1 MVESETCH
9 RLGNALEEVPIKTTD
24 DAKLPPA
31 SIGNVRLATGHREQL
46 LQLETLISKLSSRF
60 INLCPD
66 EVDDEIRDA
75 LRRICEHV
83 GIDLAILWQWSTT
96 DPEVITPTHAYCA
109 DEGFQAPLLLRQ
121 ELFPWVR
128 QQLRDGRLVVLSSLS
143 ELPAEASSD
152 LENGRLHG
160 IKSNLTIPLAVGGEP
175 LVGAL
180 SLNTLRAEHDW
191 TDALVKRLQLAAQV
205 FTNALVRKRYDQNR
219 QQSEARLAA
228 SAELAGLAY
237 YELNFAENTSYV
249 DDRMRHLCGIPA
261 GRERSLDAL
270 AFWREHLHP
279 DDSELI
285 LALQQKL
292 HNGKLKQLSIDYRF
306 MHPTHGEKWIQ
317 HLGRVRSRDTSGRL
331 IATYGVLRD
340 VTQQKRVE
348 NELRDL
354 TRRLIRAQEDERARI
369 ARELHDDVTQR
380 LAVLAIEVG
389 RAELATPNGMR
400 AEVMQTVRQEL
411 MRLSE
416 DVHSLAYQLHPSVL
430 EELGLAEALRAEC
443 ERRVRQGWTDLSASL
458 EPLPAVIGKEAALCL
473 FRVAQEALNNVARHA
488 GCRAAKLTLRHMDDG
503 LLLAVRDN
511 GVGFD
516 PVRQRESMHLGLASM
531 RERVRLLNGTLDIE
545 STPGRGTTIVAWV
558 PASGELR

>member
-228 SAELAGLAY
+228 SAELADLRI
-237 YELNFAENTSYV
+237 TS
-249 DDRMRHLCGIPA
+249 
-261 GRERSLDAL
+261 
-270 AFWREHLHP
+270 
-279 DDSELI
+279 
-285 LALQQKL
+285 
-292 HNGKLKQLSIDYRF
+292 
-306 MHPTHGEKWIQ
+306 
-317 HLGRVRSRDTSGRL
+317 
-331 IATYGVLRD
+331 
-340 VTQQKRVE
+340 
-348 NELRDL
+348 
-354 TRRLIRAQEDERARI
+354 
-369 ARELHDDVTQR
+369 
-380 LAVLAIEVG
+380 
-389 RAELATPNGMR
+389 
-400 AEVMQTVRQEL
+400 
-411 MRLSE
+411 
-416 DVHSLAYQLHPSVL
+416 
-430 EELGLAEALRAEC
+430 
-443 ERRVRQGWTDLSASL
+443 
-458 EPLPAVIGKEAALCL
+458 
-473 FRVAQEALNNVARHA
+473 
-488 GCRAAKLTLRHMDDG
+488 LTLLKTPAMSTIECATCAVFPQDG
-503 LLLAVRDN
+503 N
-511 GVGFD
+511 GALMPWHSGGSICIQTTANSYWLCN
-516 PVRQRESMHLGLASM
+516 RNCITAS
-531 RERVRLLNGTLDIE
+531 
-545 STPGRGTTIVAWV
+545 
-558 PASGELR
+558 